1 LIREKWEGALER
13 EMDAATLEKEMGAW
27 CSTTTF
33 SSDDI
38 SCPEADEMLEV

>member
-13 EMDAATLEKEMGAW
+13 EMDAVTLEKEMGAW

-33 SSDDI
+33 SSDGI